1 MRYYFT
7 VSENNLICIS
17 APAAMHAYFRTALRL
32 RSFVA
37 LGGKRQ
43 DMNSINKLTLC
54 IPMYNESSIIADT
67 VKTLT
72 AALEQYREGGAYRRW
87 ELIVSDDGSTDGS
100 ADIVRSLG
108 QSGVRICGYEHNRGK
123 GCAVRTAMLEASR
136 EDGSPEHVIMFTDAN
151 LAYGTEVIDRFARAF
166 AQHRDTDIFIGSR
179 NLSGDGYESYTFI
192 RRIASK
198 AYIRLLCIVGGF
210 KLSDS
215 QCGCKAFRAPT
226 AEQIF
231 SRMETDG
238 FAFDFEALLLAG
250 RLGSRIG
257 EIPVSV
263 INHRESKIRLGRDV
277 FKMAHDLFKMKRR
290 VSKIK
295 L

>member
-17 APAAMHAYFRTALRL
+17 VPAAMHAYFRTALRL

-72 AALEQYREGGAYRRW
+72 AALEQYREGGAYRCW

-136 EDGSPEHVIMFTDAN
+136 EDGSSEHVIMFTDAD

-166 AQHRDTDIFIGSR
+166 AQHRDTDIFIGSISAATATR
-179 NLSGDGYESYTFI
+179 AIPLSGALRQ
-192 RRIASK
+192 RRIYDFCVSSEASSSP
-198 AYIRLLCIVGGF
+198 IRSAAARHFAHRRRSRYSHVWRRMALPLILRRCCLRAGSEAESARYRCRSSTIANQRY
-210 KLSDS
+210 DS
-215 QCGCKAFRAPT
+215 GAT
-226 AEQIF
+226 F
-231 SRMETDG
+231 SKWRTIS
-238 FAFDFEALLLAG
+238 L
-250 RLGSRIG
+250 R
-257 EIPVSV
+257 
-263 INHRESKIRLGRDV
+263 
-277 FKMAHDLFKMKRR
+277 
-290 VSKIK
+290 
-295 L
+295 

>member
-1 MRYYFT
+1 
-7 VSENNLICIS
+7 
-17 APAAMHAYFRTALRL
+17 MHAYFRTALRL

-72 AALEQYREGGAYRRW
+72 AALEKYREGGAYRCW

-136 EDGSPEHVIMFTDAN
+136 EDGSPEHVIMFTDAD

-166 AQHRDTDIFIGSR
+166 AQHKETDIFIGSR

-215 QCGCKAFRAPT
+215 QHRRRSRYSHVWRRMALPLILRRCCLRAGSE
-226 AEQIF
+226 AESARYRCRSSTIANQRYDSDATF
-231 SRMETDG
+231 SKWRTIS
-238 FAFDFEALLLAG
+238 L
-250 RLGSRIG
+250 R
-257 EIPVSV
+257 
-263 INHRESKIRLGRDV
+263 
-277 FKMAHDLFKMKRR
+277 
-290 VSKIK
+290 
-295 L
+295 

>member
-17 APAAMHAYFRTALRL
+17 VPAAMHAYFRTTLLL

-72 AALEQYREGGAYRRW
+72 AALEKYCEGGAYRRW

-136 EDGSPEHVIMFTDAN
+136 EDVSPEHVIMFTDAD
-151 LAYGTEVIDRFARAF
+151 LAKHWCVCSPKGRFTPYG
-166 AQHRDTDIFIGSR
+166 
-179 NLSGDGYESYTFI
+179 SY
-192 RRIASK
+192 S
-198 AYIRLLCIVGGF
+198 
-210 KLSDS
+210 
-215 QCGCKAFRAPT
+215 
-226 AEQIF
+226 EQIT
-231 SRMETDG
+231 MQ
-238 FAFDFEALLLAG
+238 
-250 RLGSRIG
+250 
-257 EIPVSV
+257 
-263 INHRESKIRLGRDV
+263 
-277 FKMAHDLFKMKRR
+277 
-290 VSKIK
+290 K
-295 L
+295 LVEYTKGIIDARYLPEQLCG